1 MAKIYNTT
9 DFPINDVRLGTPFNK
24 SGVYFIKLSV
34 DDAPIY
40 IQPPKCSI
48 KQGFIKSGKKI
59 FCDLIFS
66 IEDNSFLAWLEQIEG
81 IAKTQIYENRAKWF
95 ETELDEHD
103 IENSLASPYKMY
115 KSGKLYIIRAN
126 IPNTLGKSDLKIY
139 DESEREIFH
148 EDLKEDTNVI
158 AILEFKGIKCSARSF
173 QFDMDVR
180 QMLVVSPV
188 KMFEKCMIRTSGSN
202 TNSYELRSQEF
213 QGVAES
219 IGRSK
224 SAIFGR
230 DEVSYE
236 NQGVAESIGRSKSA
250 IFGRDEVSYEN
261 QGVAESIGRS
271 KSAIFGRDEVSYE
284 NQGVAESEAQAVRSK
299 SAIFGRDEVSYEN
312 KIDTNSDGIRST
324 QSQGFTESAGR
335 SKSEIFGRDAVSY
348 ENELQSPMDVGAK
361 YSGDEVEGIRGNSRE
376 GTSSEFSQVSSNS
389 YELRSPEFPRT
400 PSAARP
406 EYLTTSLSRKDI
418 EPQNQESQDQES
430 QNQESQYQES
440 QNQESQNQDVEIC
453 EIELDL
459 EKIEN
464 GESVHLKNRN
474 DVYYK
479 MYKEAK
485 RKAKEAKLIALSNYL
500 EAKRIKHAYSLDDS
514 EGESEDDLEDEFSK

>member
-236 NQGVAESIGRSKSA
+236 NQGVAES
-250 IFGRDEVSYEN
+250 
-261 QGVAESIGRS
+261 
-271 KSAIFGRDEVSYE
+271 
-284 NQGVAESEAQAVRSK
+284 EAQAVRSK

-312 KIDTNSDGIRST
+312 KIDTNYDGIRST
-324 QSQGFTESAGR
+324 QSPGFTESAGR

-430 QNQESQYQES
+430 QNQESQNQESQDQESQYQESQNQESQNQES